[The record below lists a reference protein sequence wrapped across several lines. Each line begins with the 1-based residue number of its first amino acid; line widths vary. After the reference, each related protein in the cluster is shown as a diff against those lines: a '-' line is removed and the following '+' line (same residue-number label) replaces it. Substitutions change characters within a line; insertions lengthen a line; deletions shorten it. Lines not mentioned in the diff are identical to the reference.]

1 MDVGKRR
8 QHKVRTYDLHV
19 SLRETSASHVRGDW
33 RPCDPPQSR
42 SFADWPSRLYAAN
55 GETAAP
61 HGGGKKADGRVAFM
75 AIYHC
80 STKPLARSSGRSAVA
95 AAAYR
100 SGDRLVDERQGL
112 EHDYTRRRGVVH
124 SELVLPEGAGAWS
137 RAELWNAAEQAE
149 KRKDARTAR
158 EWEIAL
164 PSELSAEERRELA
177 VGFARELVGKYGC
190 AVDVALHSPDR
201 EGDQRNW
208 HAHLLATTR
217 KVWDD
222 RLGDKCEIELSD
234 SKRLFLGLAPARI
247 EVEAVRQMWADQVN
261 RRLAEAQ
268 RTERV
273 DHRSLAAQREEAI
286 QKGDEH
292 KAAELDRAPQV
303 KLGWKVVQMERRGEA
318 SDRGNQLRQVG
329 EENRTR
335 QAVVLDIGQLRD
347 QLARRQA
354 EEAARR
360 REAEEKKL
368 LADVEAEFI
377 GKGPIGRDSVLKRWR
392 TLAQRE
398 IPDLRNAR
406 TLWEQDRYDPE
417 ASAWR
422 ETRNSIEWETQ
433 QTRKAA
439 RAIDDWHTAH
449 PVQSL
454 MLRAGLKKTP
464 TDLAW
469 LEQQHAANLKFLEGS
484 ERRLKELEEN
494 WATKKSLQYQQQLE
508 RDGEGIRRARRAL
521 QIIDKHS
528 DHFRQLWQR
537 EEQAFKRQLQQQER
551 ERNRRR
557 SRDRDRG
564 GWSR

>member
-1 MDVGKRR
+1 
-8 QHKVRTYDLHV
+8 
-19 SLRETSASHVRGDW
+19 
-33 RPCDPPQSR
+33 
-42 SFADWPSRLYAAN
+42 
-55 GETAAP
+55 
-61 HGGGKKADGRVAFM
+61 M

-112 EHDYTRRRGVVH
+112 EHDYTRRSGVVH

-137 RAELWNAAEQAE
+137 RAELWNAAELAE

-164 PSELSAEERRELA
+164 PSELSAGERRELA
-177 VGFARELVGKYGC
+177 VGFARELAGKYGC
-190 AVDVALHSPDR
+190 AVDVALHEPDR

-217 KVWDD
+217 KVSEG

-234 SKRLFLGLAPARI
+234 AKRLSLGLVPARI

-261 RRLAEAQ
+261 RHLAEA
-268 RTERV
+268 RRPERV

-286 QKGDEH
+286 QKGDEQ

-303 KLGWKVVQMERRGEA
+303 KLGWKVVQMERRGES
-318 SDRGNQLRQVG
+318 SDRGNQLREVG

-335 QAVVLDIGQLRD
+335 QAVVFDIGQLRD

-368 LADVEAEFI
+368 LSAVEAEFV
-377 GKGPIGRDSVLKRWR
+377 GKGPIGRDAILSRWR
-392 TLAQRE
+392 ALARRE
-398 IPDLRNAR
+398 IPDVRDAR
-406 TLWEQDRYDPE
+406 ALWETDAYDPE
-417 ASAWR
+417 AKAWR
-422 ETRNSIEWETQ
+422 ETRSSIERETQ
-433 QTRKAA
+433 QIQKAA
-439 RAIDDWHTAH
+439 RAIDDWHSEH

-484 ERRLKELEEN
+484 QWRLDELEET
-494 WATKKSLQYQQQLE
+494 WAAKKRIQYQQQLE
-508 RDGEGIRRARRAL
+508 RDGNEIRRARRAL
-521 QIIDKHS
+521 EIINKHQ
-528 DHFRQLWQR
+528 DHFRELWES
-537 EEQAFKRQLQQQER
+537 EEQVFKRQAQER
-551 ERNRRR
+551 ERNQRR
-557 SRDRDRG
+557 SRDRDR
-564 GWSR
+564 SRGR

>member
-1 MDVGKRR
+1 
-8 QHKVRTYDLHV
+8 
-19 SLRETSASHVRGDW
+19 
-33 RPCDPPQSR
+33 
-42 SFADWPSRLYAAN
+42 
-55 GETAAP
+55 
-61 HGGGKKADGRVAFM
+61 M

-164 PSELSAEERRELA
+164 PSELSAGERQDLA
-177 VGFARELVGKYGC
+177 VGFACELAGKYGC
-190 AVDVALHSPDR
+190 AVDVALHAPDR

-217 KVWDD
+217 KVSDG

-234 SKRLFLGLAPARI
+234 AKRLSLGLAPARI

-261 RRLAEAQ
+261 RHLAEARQ
-268 RTERV
+268 PERV
-273 DHRSLAAQREEAI
+273 DPRSLAAQREEAI
-286 QKGDEH
+286 QKGDEK

-303 KLGWKVVQMERRGEA
+303 KLGWKVVQMERRGDA
-318 SDRGNQLRQVG
+318 SDRGNQLREVR

-335 QAVVLDIGQLRD
+335 QAAVLDIGQLRD

-354 EEAARR
+354 EEAGRR

-368 LADVEAEFI
+368 LSAVEAEFV
-377 GKGPIGRDSVLKRWR
+377 GKGPIGRDAILSRWR
-392 TLAQRE
+392 ALARRE
-398 IPDLRNAR
+398 IPDVRDAR
-406 TLWEQDRYDPE
+406 ALWERDAYDPE
-417 ASAWR
+417 AKAWR
-422 ETRNSIEWETQ
+422 ETRSCIERETH

-439 RAIDDWHTAH
+439 QAIDEWHSEH

-454 MLRAGLKKTP
+454 ILRAGLKKTP

-469 LEQQHAANLKFLEGS
+469 LEEQHAANLKFLGGS
-484 ERRLKELEEN
+484 QRQLNELEEN
-494 WATKKSLQYQQQLE
+494 WATKKRVQYQQQLE
-508 RDGEGIRRARRAL
+508 REGEEIRRARRSL
-521 QIIDKHS
+521 EVIDKHP
-528 DHFRQLWQR
+528 DHFRQLWHR
-537 EEQAFKRQLQQQER
+537 EEQKFKRELQQQER
-551 ERNRRR
+551 ERNQRR
-557 SRDRDRG
+557 SRDRGRG